1 MKTALGQVL
10 HGQASGVIADL
21 EAQRKPRRGQA
32 RKRLDRVYTDL
43 DGNRHRMA
51 YDAYLE
57 AGFPIATGVIEG
69 ACRHLVKDRME
80 RSGMRWTVPG
90 AHAMLQLRSVAL
102 SNLWE
107 PFMDDRIHS
116 ELTHLYG
123 EQAAKDDRALP
134 SPLEGSAQRDGRTA
148 DQSLR
153 GALDRLQPP
162 LLRPRSSGSPGPS
175 DRSGRRHE
183 RWRARQPPS
192 LDQNLSSYP
201 VQARARSR
209 NRLSHNQLQQIDAP
223 HNKRVTYRL

>member
-1 MKTALGQVL
+1 MLEETPEHRRAWVKAALGRVL
-10 HGQASGVIADL
+10 HGDVANVLADL

-32 RKRLDRVYTDL
+32 RKRLDSVQTYL

-107 PFMDDRIHS
+107 PFMDCRINS
-116 ELTHLYG
+116 ELTRLYG
-123 EQAAKDDRALP
+123 DQAANDDRALP
-134 SPLEGSAQRDGRTA
+134 IAA
-148 DQSLR
+148 
-153 GALDRLQPP
+153 
-162 LLRPRSSGSPGPS
+162 
-175 DRSGRRHE
+175 
-183 RWRARQPPS
+183 
-192 LDQNLSSYP
+192 
-201 VQARARSR
+201 
-209 NRLSHNQLQQIDAP
+209 
-223 HNKRVTYRL
+223 